1 MMEYSDIILD
11 LETLQGI
18 TGRFQMSMVD
28 GTTRDIGFYFDG
40 PTRALTLTG
49 GDEYDRTVLAN
60 VFWKSW
66 HADALEAYLAHR
78 DMVRDGDIQTVS
90 PLQYV
95 DGLNWAYNHVGAN

>member
-1 MMEYSDIILD
+1 MIEYTDIKVE

-18 TGRFQMSMVD
+18 TGSFVMSMVD

-40 PTRALTLTG
+40 PTRQLTLTG
-49 GDEYDRTVLAN
+49 GDEYDRTVLAG

-66 HADALEAYLAHR
+66 FEDAKEAYLAHR
-78 DMVRDGDIQTVS
+78 DMVRDGDIQTVN

-95 DGLNWAYNHVGAN
+95 DGLNWTYNHVGSN